1 LHLAEERLELSQA
14 CRHELGGKSLTTE
27 GNMAIGSSIRFSLRI
42 LRKHWKLTFIAV
54 FSLAI
59 AMAAGAVGFSVFN
72 ALLLRPPAVPAP
84 QQLLSVYVSTPTEEF
99 SGTNYDDYKYYRDNN
114 HVFSDV
120 LAFPYSIA
128 VRPITYGGRA
138 KSGLMNAVSD
148 NYFSALGVRPVLG
161 RFFERGEDDRPS
173 ALAVLSYSY
182 WKWLGADPNILGKTV
197 SVDRVLLTVV
207 GVAPRSFAGTIFS
220 DLPDVWY
227 SLSIDATLN
236 HQAQDWRADRS
247 VHNLGLVGRLKT
259 GVTRQQALADMQ
271 MLSKQLAVAY
281 PASDKDRIAQL
292 TETSMLPVD
301 SVSSAKII
309 SAIILAIVALVLF
322 AACSN
327 VANLLL
333 ALASARRHEILV
345 RAAMGATRGR
355 LIRELLVDST
365 LLAAGGGLFGFSLAW
380 FGLRQLMQFKPY
392 IPGIGLLPLTIDFR
406 PDIRVA
412 AVTVA
417 LVLLAGLATGL
428 LPGLYSSS
436 PNLAGALSGE
446 IAVGG
451 TRKGRIRNLL
461 VVIQVA
467 VCTVV
472 LIGVGLCFQSMSNL
486 QHVNLGF
493 SARNLAILTLDLR
506 SNGYSEEQGRNMYA
520 KMQGAAAQI
529 YGVQSTG
536 MASDLPLSGNGG
548 HEERVRVDGSPA
560 TIRQAASI
568 ASVAVDENYFATL
581 GIPVLAGRV
590 FSPADTAKGPAVIVI
605 NHLMA
610 EKYWPGQNP
619 IGKAARIENG
629 NQVVTVVGV
638 VGDGK
643 YIDIDEPARPF
654 MYTDLN
660 QHYQSVVY
668 LMARTQGNPH
678 QWLTPMSEAL
688 QRIDAQLFFQTLSM
702 DDLMGFSLYV
712 PRITLVCTSAFGALA
727 FLLAAVGLYGAVF
740 YSVSERKK
748 ELGIR
753 VALGAAPRD
762 LWTMILGQTSA
773 VTAAGL
779 FLGIIGGVIASTL
792 VRSQLYGIRPV
803 EWIVLLAVA
812 LTMGAMTLLTAFSA
826 ARPWMRADPMEAV
839 RHA

>member
-1 LHLAEERLELSQA
+1 
-14 CRHELGGKSLTTE
+14 
-27 GNMAIGSSIRFSLRI
+27 MALWSGMRFSLRI
-42 LRKHWKLTFIAV
+42 LRKRWRLTSIAI

-59 AMAAGAVGFSVFN
+59 AMAASAVGFSIFN
-72 ALLLRPPAVPAP
+72 TLLLRPPAVPAP
-84 QQLLSVYVSTPTEEF
+84 EQLASVYTTTPTEEF

-128 VRPITYGGRA
+128 VHPISYEGHI

-148 NYFSALGVRPVLG
+148 NYFSVLGVRPILG
-161 RFFERGEDDRPS
+161 RMFRRGEDDKPS

-182 WKWLGADPNILGKTV
+182 WKWLGADPNIVGKTV
-197 SVDRVLLTVV
+197 TVERVPLTII
-207 GVAPRSFAGTIFS
+207 GVAPKSFVGTIFS

-227 SLSIDATLN
+227 PLSIDASLN
-236 HQAQDWRADRS
+236 HQAQDWRADRTA
-247 VHNLGLVGRLKT
+247 HYLGLMGRLKPR
-259 GVTRQQALADMQ
+259 VTRPQALADMQ
-271 MLSKQLAVAY
+271 MLSKQLAAAY
-281 PASDKDRIAQL
+281 PATNKDRVAQL
-292 TETSMLPVD
+292 TETTMLPVD
-301 SVSSAKII
+301 SVSSARII
-309 SAIILAIVALVLF
+309 SGIILAIVALVLF

-345 RAAMGATRGR
+345 RAAMGATRAR
-355 LIRELLVDST
+355 LIRELLLDSS
-365 LLAAGGGLFGFSLAW
+365 LLAAGGGMLGFFLACV
-380 FGLRQLMQFKPY
+380 GLRQLMQFKPY
-392 IPGIGLLPLTIDFR
+392 FPGIGLLPLTIDFR
-406 PDIRVA
+406 PDWRVA
-412 AVTVA
+412 TVTVA
-417 LVLLAGLATGL
+417 LVFVTGLATGL
-428 LPGLYSSS
+428 VPGLYSCS

-451 TRKGRIRNLL
+451 TRKGRIRNVL
-461 VVIQVA
+461 VAIQVA

-472 LIGVGLCFQSMSNL
+472 LIGVGLCFQSRNNL

-493 SARNLAILTLDLR
+493 SARNVAILTVDLR
-506 SNGYSEEQGRNMYA
+506 SNGYSEEQGRSMYSR
-520 KMQGAAAQI
+520 MRQAAAQI
-529 YGVQSTG
+529 YGVESSG
-536 MASDLPLSGNGG
+536 LASDLPVSGNGG
-548 HEERVRVDGSPA
+548 HDEQVRVEGSPA
-560 TIRQAASI
+560 TSQQAASI
-568 ASVAVDENYFATL
+568 ASVAVDENYFSTL

-590 FSPADTAKGPAVIVI
+590 FAAADTAKGPTVIVI

-619 IGKAARIENG
+619 IGKTARIESG

-654 MYTDLN
+654 MYFDLN
-660 QHYQSVVY
+660 QRYQAVVY

-678 QWLTPMSEAL
+678 QWLTPISDAL
-688 QRIDAQLFFQTLSM
+688 EKLNSQLFFQTLTM
-702 DDLMGFSLYV
+702 DDWMDLTLYAA
-712 PRITLVCTSAFGALA
+712 RITLVCTCAFGALA
-727 FLLAAVGLYGAVF
+727 FILAAVGLYGAVF

-762 LWTMILGQTSA
+762 LWKMILRQTTV
-773 VTAAGL
+773 VTATGVG
-779 FLGIIGGVIASTL
+779 LGIIGGTIASTL
-792 VRSQLYGIRPV
+792 VRSQLYGIHPV
-803 EWIVLLAVA
+803 EWSVFLAVGV
-812 LTMGAMTLLTAFSA
+812 TMGVMTILTAYSA
-826 ARPWMRADPMEAV
+826 ARPWIEADPMESV